1 MTLELPVMRDIVGRI
16 DALNELIGDLIVFA
30 RPRAPRLARLELRPL
45 LDEAASTLRRDPIGR
60 TLAIEVEGPNLVV
73 DADVDLIRAA
83 VLNLLINA
91 AQALDGN
98 GRITVAVSQQ
108 GQASTVEIRDTGP
121 GIPTDL
127 REQIFEPFV
136 TTKARGGGLGLP
148 IARRT
153 AELHGGSLKLVS
165 RPGEGTVM
173 RLTLPLR
180 RDAPTA
186 SGAAPSAIHPHV
198 ERADTAQD

>member
-1 MTLELPVMRDIVGRI
+1 M
-16 DALNELIGDLIVFA
+16 
-30 RPRAPRLARLELRPL
+30 
-45 LDEAASTLRRDPIGR
+45 
-60 TLAIEVEGPNLVV
+60 
-73 DADVDLIRAA
+73 
-83 VLNLLINA
+83 LNLLINA

-121 GIPTDL
+121 GIPADL
-127 REQIFEPFV
+127 REQVFEPFV

-180 RDAPTA
+180 HDAPAA
-186 SGAAPSAIHPHV
+186 SGAAPSEIRPHV
-198 ERADTAQD
+198 ERADMAQD